1 MGGVPLFWKLSHRHI
16 ERCAKVE
23 IFFFAVY
30 LSFYS
35 ELSGLLMSINGPL
48 SSASFVNMLNTSQAL
63 MMHLEKHGQFED
75 EFLLPRIACAVPT
88 IAEAS

>member
-1 MGGVPLFWKLSHRHI
+1 
-16 ERCAKVE
+16 
-23 IFFFAVY
+23 
-30 LSFYS
+30 
-35 ELSGLLMSINGPL
+35 MSINGPL